1 MSRDTFL
8 EERFEL
14 VKGRIREMQQEMDVP
29 ERFCGFFHEMTSYL
43 NYVLTLHEKIREGWL
58 EHAALSELQKNN
70 EELYGRILPGAYET
84 SYANPAYAVRMLQ
97 EEYGRLLSFLAAEV
111 RGIVVYAYEDRLFD
125 MTVLM
130 ELYVQIYNLLEEPTV
145 PAQEIRDTLYWYVSD
160 YSEEM
165 VGRRIREAVD
175 PSLDFAVR
183 IVCDSDLTDSRYL
196 YKYGEYVTENEIA
209 MAE

>member
-1 MSRDTFL
+1 M

-84 SYANPAYAVRMLQ
+84 S
-97 EEYGRLLSFLAAEV
+97 
-111 RGIVVYAYEDRLFD
+111 
-125 MTVLM
+125 T
-130 ELYVQIYNLLEEPTV
+130 
-145 PAQEIRDTLYWYVSD
+145 
-160 YSEEM
+160 
-165 VGRRIREAVD
+165 RIRPMRCVCSRRSTEGFF
-175 PSLDFAVR
+175 PFWQQRCGGSLSMPMRTASL
-183 IVCDSDLTDSRYL
+183 I
-196 YKYGEYVTENEIA
+196 
-209 MAE
+209 

>member
-1 MSRDTFL
+1 
-8 EERFEL
+8 
-14 VKGRIREMQQEMDVP
+14 
-29 ERFCGFFHEMTSYL
+29 MTSYL

-130 ELYVQIYNLLEEPTV
+130 ELLCADLQ
-145 PAQEIRDTLYWYVSD
+145 
-160 YSEEM
+160 
-165 VGRRIREAVD
+165 
-175 PSLDFAVR
+175 FAGGADSACAGDKRYPVL
-183 IVCDSDLTDSRYL
+183 VC
-196 YKYGEYVTENEIA
+196 E
-209 MAE
+209 

>member
-97 EEYGRLLSFLAAEV
+97 EEYGRLLQ
-111 RGIVVYAYEDRLFD
+111 R
-125 MTVLM
+125 
-130 ELYVQIYNLLEEPTV
+130 
-145 PAQEIRDTLYWYVSD
+145 
-160 YSEEM
+160 
-165 VGRRIREAVD
+165 
-175 PSLDFAVR
+175 
-183 IVCDSDLTDSRYL
+183 SR
-196 YKYGEYVTENEIA
+196 
-209 MAE
+209 MW